1 MIDVLFVRV
10 EKTNLYYIYIYI
22 YISADQARNYRILR
36 QPSRAPKV
44 RAIYRGFWGH
54 PPRKFSISW
63 SSDKLFPAFWGVL
76 QQEINLIDSDTIIA
90 ILQSPKCNPVPIRQH
105 DMIITVMKMCVV
117 LYYLIHHTSNSTVLH
132 YMYWGTWCRRIRLLS
147 VTRSKIEWSLWS
159 IFAWEN

>member
-22 YISADQARNYRILR
+22 YIYQQIRPVTIGFWDNRVEHRR
-36 QPSRAPKV
+36 CEPS
-44 RAIYRGFWGH
+44 RGFWGH